1 MKLEILNVWFTPSR
15 GDKQMQ
21 SRRWGLIIEGTE
33 KLERIRSLMDSKAKK
48 LGGMVHF
55 LYRERPDLSAENA
68 D

>member
-1 MKLEILNVWFTPSR
+1 MKLEILNAWFVPRR

-21 SRRWGLIIEGTE
+21 SRRWGLIIEGAE

-48 LGGMVHF
+48 LGGRVHF
-55 LYRERPDLSAENA
+55 LYRERPDLNAENA